1 MTLTPGQDVWYV
13 PCRNGNPRAVTVEK
27 VGRKWVTFTEIE
39 GRAAIGSV
47 EVEVQGFGRVG
58 ILYPSREAWVEKGRI
73 DAAWFDVQ
81 RDLYRK
87 TSRPAGVTL
96 EDINAAR
103 RLLGLEVLP

>member
-13 PCRNGNPRAVTVEK
+13 PTRGNARALTVEK
-27 VGRKWVTFTEIE
+27 VGRKWVTFTEADQK
-39 GRAAIGSV
+39 RVAIGSV